1 MKRKLISL
9 LLLCSILLNLTGCI
23 ISISAENLMDG
34 ITPNSVNALDSL
46 YDQNVAVTDFALR
59 LFRASEQ
66 SGENTLISPVSVIA
80 ALAMTANGAVGG
92 TLTEMEEVLGMT
104 SDELNLYL
112 YTYLNSLPVGDKY
125 KLSVAN
131 SIWFL
136 DDNKLTV
143 NNSFL
148 QKNADYY
155 GAEIYKTQFN
165 DQTKRDI
172 NNWVKKETDGMI
184 PKILDS
190 IPEAVIMYIIN
201 TLAFEAE
208 WTEIYERDQVRNR
221 VFTSEDGTEQNAKL
235 MYCDEYAYL
244 EDDNAQGFIKYYKD
258 RKYAF
263 AALLPNEGVT
273 VSEYLASLDGEK
285 LHTMLSN
292 PTNTIVKTAIPKFKT
307 EYSTEM
313 SEILSNMGMPTAFD
327 VTFADF
333 SALGRYEDE
342 NIFIN
347 KVLHK
352 TYIEVAERG
361 TKAGAVTV
369 IEMAKGTAGYPGE
382 IKYVYL
388 DRPFVYMIIDCDNN
402 VPLFLG
408 TLMDLNN

>member
-1 MKRKLISL
+1 MPIA
-9 LLLCSILLNLTGCI
+9 
-23 ISISAENLMDG
+23 AENLMDG
-34 ITPNSVNALDSL
+34 VTANKVKTLDTLES
-46 YDQNVAVTDFALR
+46 QNEAVTDFALR
-59 LFRASEQ
+59 LFSATEQ
-66 SGENTLISPVSVIA
+66 SGENTLISPLSVIA
-80 ALAMTANGAVGG
+80 ALAMTANGASG
-92 TLTEMEEVLGMT
+92 TTLAEMEEVLGMT

-112 YTYLNSLPVGDKY
+112 YTYLNALPEGDKY
-125 KLSVAN
+125 KLRVAN
-131 SIWFL
+131 SIWFS
-136 DDNKLTV
+136 DDEKLTV
-143 NNSFL
+143 NNAFL

-155 GAEIYKTQFN
+155 GAEIYKTPFN

-172 NNWVKKETDGMI
+172 NNWVRKGTDGMI

-190 IPEAVIMYIIN
+190 IPEDVIMYLIN

-208 WTEIYERDQVRNR
+208 WTEIYERDQVRDG
-221 VFTSEDGTEQNAKL
+221 VFTGEDGAEQNARF

-244 EDDNAQGFIKYYKD
+244 EDDNATGFIKYYKG

-273 VSEYLASLDGEK
+273 VTEYLNSLDGEK
-285 LHTMLSN
+285 LNTMLSN
-292 PTNTIVKTAIPKFKT
+292 PTSTTVKTAIPKFKT
-307 EYSTEM
+307 EYSVEM
-313 SEILSNMGMPTAFD
+313 SKILSDMGMPTAFN

-333 SALGRYEDE
+333 SALGSYEDE

-369 IEMAKGTAGYPGE
+369 IEMAKGTAMPDE
-382 IKYVYL
+382 PKRVYL
-388 DRPFVYMIIDCDNN
+388 DRPFVYMIIDCENN